1 MAAKDVIFGADAR
14 ARMVEGV
21 NILAN
26 AVKTTLGPKGR
37 NVVLERSFGAPTVTK
52 DGVSVAKEIELK
64 DKLQNMGAQMVKE
77 VASKTSDNAG
87 DGTTTATVLAQA
99 IVREGM
105 KYVAAGMNPMDLKRG
120 IDKSVT
126 ALVEELKKASKPCS
140 NTKEIAQVGSISAN
154 SDDMSARSSLKAMD
168 KVGKEGVITVEDGK
182 SLETSS
188 TSSKA
193 CSSTVAICRP
203 TSSTTRT
210 SKLRFWKTRSCCCTT
225 RKSPTSAT
233 CCPRWS
239 KWPSPAVRC

>member
-1 MAAKDVIFGADAR
+1 MAAKDVVFGADAR
-14 ARMVEGV
+14 HRMVEGV

-26 AVKTTLGPKGR
+26 AVKVTLGPKGR

-120 IDKSVT
+120 IDK
-126 ALVEELKKASKPCS
+126 A
-140 NTKEIAQVGSISAN
+140 
-154 SDDMSARSSLKAMD
+154 
-168 KVGKEGVITVEDGK
+168 VEDPD
-182 SLETSS
+182 
-188 TSSKA
+188 
-193 CSSTVAICRP
+193 RP
-203 TSSTTRT
+203 AQEGFQAHHHLQGNRPGR
-210 SKLRFWKTRSCCCTT
+210 LDLGQQRQLHRPDH
-225 RKSPTSAT
+225 R
-233 CCPRWS
+233 
-239 KWPSPAVRC
+239 